1 MVHPILIQRLVSRF
15 QVFPWPYRFTLLTLN
30 LILSLFILW
39 TCLNTCFT
47 LFFFLKIEF
56 PILKIPLLYNQIEY
70 SFIIVV
76 VRNFFFSLIDCWVNF
91 SMCIGIPVAWLLF
104 RGRGPRGILAFV
116 GSFNFAVITSCVK
129 ILIEVFQNLQFVFS
143 LQMGMGMLLICC
155 CRIQFGWF
163 VAGFVFVLLGLWIL
177 VFNFEIL
184 RS

>member
-76 VRNFFFSLIDCWVNF
+76 VRNFFFFFSLIDCWLNF
-91 SMCIGIPVAWLLF
+91 SVY
-104 RGRGPRGILAFV
+104 RNR
-116 GSFNFAVITSCVK
+116 
-129 ILIEVFQNLQFVFS
+129 
-143 LQMGMGMLLICC
+143 
-155 CRIQFGWF
+155 
-163 VAGFVFVLLGLWIL
+163 VFVRKNMMIFLVTSKKGFIVGLIWRL
-177 VFNFEIL
+177 DAFGV
-184 RS
+184 